1 MNPPTAPM
9 RVGIILLNF
18 GEPAVADE
26 DRVTH
31 YLEHIFRANNPIE
44 NHRHTEVDKR
54 AQTLAARRAPGLV
67 REYNAIGGSPLNQQS
82 RRQAAALE
90 DELQARGFDDVT
102 TYVGMQYTEPF
113 IEDAAA
119 QAIDD
124 EVDTLIGLSGYPLCG
139 PSTTIAAVRTL
150 SDSIEGTEWDGTAVN
165 LTGWHRHP
173 QYLRLRA
180 DAIRT
185 FAARRGVELS
195 DRDTE
200 LVFAAHGTPQHYLDE
215 GSRYIAYVTE
225 WCDLIAQILGIES
238 YTIGYQNHESR
249 GVPWTEPAIEDV
261 IRDIDVDRVVVD
273 PVSFMHEQSETL
285 WDLDVEVR
293 DVASDAGIEFYR
305 VPIPHDDERF
315 PVVLAELVEPTIS
328 GFDPR
333 IYHLRSCACAAG
345 LNALCLNETGDG

>member
-1 MNPPTAPM
+1 MS
-9 RVGIILLNF
+9 VGIVLLNF
-18 GEPAVADE
+18 GEPDVPDE
-26 DRVTH
+26 DRVTS
-31 YLEHIFRANNPIE
+31 YLKHIFRANNPIE
-44 NHRHTEVDKR
+44 QQHHADTEKR
-54 AQTLAARRAPGLV
+54 AQTLAERRAPALV
-67 REYNAIGGSPLNQQS
+67 REYTAIGGSPLNQQS
-82 RRQAAALE
+82 HRQAAALE
-90 DELQARGFDDVT
+90 DELETRGFDNVT

-113 IEDAAA
+113 IEDAVE

-124 EVDTLIGLSGYPLCG
+124 KVDTLIGLSGYPLCG

-150 SDSIEGTEWDGTAVN
+150 SDSISGTEWDGTAVN

-185 FAARRGVELS
+185 FAEQHSVELS

-200 LVFAAHGTPQHYLDE
+200 LVFSAHGTPQHYLDE
-215 GSRYIAYVTE
+215 GSRYIAYVRE

-238 YTIGYQNHESR
+238 YTLGYQNHESR
-249 GVPWTEPAIEDV
+249 GVPWTDPAIEAV
-261 IRDIDVDRVVVD
+261 IRELEADRVVVD

-285 WDLDVEVR
+285 WDLDVELS
-293 DVASDAGIEFYR
+293 DVATDAGIEFHR

-315 PVVLAELVEPTIS
+315 PVVLAELAEPTIA

-333 IYHLRSCACAAG
+333 VYHLDSCGCAAG
-345 LNALCLNETGDG
+345 LNALCLSDPGDG